1 MLLAIKFSGAENC
14 DNFGRGHS
22 GKLMSAIRPAV
33 DAIEAF
39 FFLARMAFILSS
51 EQHNIDIFIRGGSQ
65 KNYSLGSSP
74 KLCPYCL
81 QKRLPKYTSS

>member
-33 DAIEAF
+33 DAIERLS
-39 FFLARMAFILSS
+39 FLSAHGLYFV
-51 EQHNIDIFIRGGSQ
+51 IR
-65 KNYSLGSSP
+65 
-74 KLCPYCL
+74 
-81 QKRLPKYTSS
+81 TA